1 MPSNPEQREP
11 NSDPAVLNDRTPAN
25 VPTPPGSVEAALR
38 NQRSASSPAASLAP
52 SLEPADPV
60 TDVGARDSW
69 QHSTTRL
76 ADIVISSVA
85 LLASAPLMLI
95 IACAI
100 KLDSSGPVLFR
111 HRRVG
116 IDRRFHGEGHWPRSE
131 RNSKSVLTVAEP
143 GHGGDRRIEDQFGKP
158 IYLYKFRTMYA
169 DSRERFP
176 DLYRYVYGEGELD
189 SVPIKVLVGHRRV
202 ADDSKRFEHAD
213 DPGND
218 PRLTRVGRWL
228 RRTSLDELPN
238 FLTVLHGDMSVVGP
252 RPDIAENVRWYHP
265 RHRIKLRVKPG
276 VTGLAQVNGR
286 GNLSFHETNE
296 LDVEYV
302 RNRSVVGDIRILL
315 KTIRV
320 TLTRDGAF

>member
-1 MPSNPEQREP
+1 MPSNSKQWEP
-11 NSDPAVLNDRTPAN
+11 NSDPAVLNNRTSAN
-25 VPTPPGSVEAALR
+25 VPIRPGSVEAARR
-38 NQRSASSPAASLAP
+38 NKSPASRPAASLAP
-52 SLEPADPV
+52 TDPL
-60 TDVGARDSW
+60 TGISARDSL
-69 QHSTTRL
+69 QHLTTRL
-76 ADIVISSVA
+76 SDIVISSVA
-85 LLASAPLMLI
+85 LLVFAPLMLI

-116 IDRRFHGEGHWPRSE
+116 IDRRFHREGHWPRSE
-131 RNSKSVLTVAEP
+131 RNSESALVIAESS
-143 GHGGDRRIEDQFGKP
+143 HGGDRRVEDQFGKP

-176 DLYRYVYGEGELD
+176 DLYRYEYHEGELD

-202 ADDSKRFEHAD
+202 ADDSKRFEHAEN
-213 DPGND
+213 PGND
-218 PRLTRVGRWL
+218 PRVTRVGHWL

-238 FLTVLHGDMSVVGP
+238 FLTVLRGDMSVVGP

-265 RHRIKLRVKPG
+265 RHCLKLRVKPG

-286 GNLSFHETNE
+286 GNLSFHDTNE

-302 RNRSVVGDIRILL
+302 RKRTVVGDIRIIL
-315 KTIRV
+315 KTIWV
-320 TLTRDGAF
+320 MLTRDGAF